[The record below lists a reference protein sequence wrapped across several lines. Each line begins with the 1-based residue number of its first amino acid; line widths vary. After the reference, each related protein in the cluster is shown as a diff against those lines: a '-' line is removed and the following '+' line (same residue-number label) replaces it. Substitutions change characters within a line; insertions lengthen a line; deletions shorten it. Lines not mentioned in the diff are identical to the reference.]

1 MNRRAEPTKIFWR
14 FYGGLIVLVIG
25 LAAVGAWSTIADLRS
40 QEVADIEWNLNRT
53 AHIFREMLDRP
64 LAAGDS
70 VEIARITELA
80 ASHEV
85 RMTVVD
91 PQGRVLADTDAD
103 PAALDD
109 HSNRPEIVDARRDG
123 FGQSDRISQLTG
135 EQTMYAAVSIV
146 REGEVTG
153 FVRTAATKHD
163 VDVREAGRVRQV
175 FLATGGVAA
184 AALIGGLLFTRRI
197 DRQFRGEVA
206 LMLERDALYDE
217 LKVSQEALSIK
228 DERFQLVARATS
240 EGIWDWDVSTNAV
253 WWNDGFYGLIGCR
266 REAVA
271 PSFEAR
277 IERMH
282 PDDRASIDNSF
293 NEFLKSNR
301 AVWTG
306 EYRLRKANG
315 SYIWAFDRAYIVRGA
330 DGAPGRVIGS
340 VIDVTDRKQAERMKS
355 DFVSFVSHQ
364 LRTPLSGMNWML
376 ELAAQ
381 APNLPAEAS
390 EYITDA
396 RASAER
402 LVTLVNDLLDVSR
415 LESGRI
421 QVVPGPVDVGE
432 MTQAIVD
439 EVQVL
444 VRDKNHRL
452 QVSADGGRVIE
463 ADAQLLRQVMGNL
476 LSNAIKY
483 TPAGGL
489 IRIEMTADNGFLR
502 WTVTDN
508 GIGIPK
514 ASQTRL
520 FEKFYRAEN
529 AVVTETEGTGLG
541 LHLVRL
547 IIEQFGGHVWCE
559 SEEGQGSTFGFALP
573 VLEAEARPS

>member
-1 MNRRAEPTKIFWR
+1 VNRRAEPTKIFWR

-240 EGIWDWDVSTNAV
+240 EGI
-253 WWNDGFYGLIGCR
+253 
-266 REAVA
+266 
-271 PSFEAR
+271 
-277 IERMH
+277 
-282 PDDRASIDNSF
+282 
-293 NEFLKSNR
+293 
-301 AVWTG
+301 
-306 EYRLRKANG
+306 
-315 SYIWAFDRAYIVRGA
+315 
-330 DGAPGRVIGS
+330 
-340 VIDVTDRKQAERMKS
+340 
-355 DFVSFVSHQ
+355 
-364 LRTPLSGMNWML
+364 
-376 ELAAQ
+376 
-381 APNLPAEAS
+381 
-390 EYITDA
+390 
-396 RASAER
+396 
-402 LVTLVNDLLDVSR
+402 
-415 LESGRI
+415 
-421 QVVPGPVDVGE
+421 
-432 MTQAIVD
+432 
-439 EVQVL
+439 
-444 VRDKNHRL
+444 
-452 QVSADGGRVIE
+452 
-463 ADAQLLRQVMGNL
+463 
-476 LSNAIKY
+476 
-483 TPAGGL
+483 
-489 IRIEMTADNGFLR
+489 
-502 WTVTDN
+502 
-508 GIGIPK
+508 
-514 ASQTRL
+514 
-520 FEKFYRAEN
+520 
-529 AVVTETEGTGLG
+529 
-541 LHLVRL
+541 
-547 IIEQFGGHVWCE
+547 
-559 SEEGQGSTFGFALP
+559 
-573 VLEAEARPS
+573 